1 MSNKIELNVGD
12 ALTVLEMA
20 NDLEAY
26 YRSDIY
32 VEHND
37 LATVGAKMR
46 NVQKV
51 KKILKMPESER
62 RMSK

>member
-26 YRSDIY
+26 YRSETYIKY
-32 VEHND
+32 ND

-51 KKILKMPESER
+51 RKLLNVSKPER
-62 RMSK
+62 KMSK

>member
-1 MSNKIELNVGD
+1 MGDKIELNVGD

-26 YRSDIY
+26 YRSEIY
-32 VEHND
+32 IKYND
-37 LATVGAKMR
+37 LATVGSKMR

-51 KKILKMPESER
+51 RKLLKVVEPEKKMNK
-62 RMSK
+62 